1 MKYKQLYIS
10 KAATYF
16 PILGC
21 PCNLTC
27 CDSDPIRM
35 NSQATEEKTK
45 RPNLNLWTLYF
56 NKLLLELVIN
66 SYFSPIKHTAYE

>member
-35 NSQATEEKTK
+35 NSQATKEKK
-45 RPNLNLWTLYF
+45 RLNLNLFPIYF
-56 NKLLLELVIN
+56 NKLELVFN
-66 SYFSPIKHTAYE
+66 YLSL

>member
-1 MKYKQLYIS
+1 MKYKQLHIS

-27 CDSDPIRM
+27 CNSDPIRM
-35 NSQATEEKTK
+35 NSQATKEKKK
-45 RPNLNLWTLYF
+45 RPNLNLLTINF
-56 NKLLLELVIN
+56 NKLLLKIVIN
-66 SYFSPIKHTAYE
+66 NPILII